1 MTLEELNQLPP
12 ADVSAQFETCCVA
25 RLWIDGMV
33 SARPFHSLDQ
43 LLNCADRLWQQASE
57 NTIREAFEGHP
68 RIGDVTTLKAKYAN
82 TAKTAG
88 HEQSGMSL
96 ADEAVIEAMKALN
109 DQYYERFGYIFIVF
123 ASGKSAREM
132 LELIKNRIHNDPET
146 ELKIAAAEQGKITRL
161 RLRKLL
167 GEHDD

>member
-1 MTLEELNQLPP
+1 MTLDELNQLSSDEV
-12 ADVSAQFETCCVA
+12 AAQFETCCVA
-25 RLWIDGMV
+25 RRWVNGMV

-43 LLNCADRLWQQASE
+43 LLSCADRLWQQASE

-68 RIGDVTTLKAKYAN
+68 RIGDVASLKAKYAN
-82 TAKTAG
+82 TAETAG

-96 ADEAVIEAMKALN
+96 ADEAVIGAMKALN

-132 LELIKNRIHNDPET
+132 LELIKHRIHNDPET

-161 RLRKLL
+161 RLQKLL
-167 GEHDD
+167 GENHD

>member
-1 MTLEELNQLPP
+1 MTLDELNQLPSE
-12 ADVSAQFETCCVA
+12 DVAKVFESCCVA
-25 RLWIDGMV
+25 QRWINGMV
-33 SARPFHSLDQ
+33 NARPFHSLDQ

-57 NTIREAFEGHP
+57 NDIREAFEGHP
-68 RIGDVTTLKAKYAN
+68 RIGDVNTLKAKFAN
-82 TAKTAG
+82 TAQTAG

-96 ADEAVIEAMKALN
+96 ADEAVLQAMKTLN
-109 DQYYERFGYIFIVF
+109 DEYYERFGYIFIVF

-132 LELIKNRIHNDPET
+132 LGILKSRLRNDADT

-167 GEHDD
+167 GAEYD